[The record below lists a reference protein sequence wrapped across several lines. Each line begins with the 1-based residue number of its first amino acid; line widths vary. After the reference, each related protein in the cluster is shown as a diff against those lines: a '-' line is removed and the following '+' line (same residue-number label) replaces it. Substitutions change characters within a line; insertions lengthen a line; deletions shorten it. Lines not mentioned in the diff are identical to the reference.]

1 MTDTEKITTYYIDDN
16 NTMHTYIGD
25 KKHITISGVEN
36 DTQAEELINELNQ

>member
-36 DTQAEELINELNQ
+36 DNQAERLINELNQ